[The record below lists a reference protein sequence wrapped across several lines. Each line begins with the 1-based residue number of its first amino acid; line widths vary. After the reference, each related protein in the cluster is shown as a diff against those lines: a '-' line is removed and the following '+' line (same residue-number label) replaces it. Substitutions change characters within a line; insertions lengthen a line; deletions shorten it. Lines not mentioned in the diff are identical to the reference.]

1 MSFITGKIPFL
12 FLWCV
17 SNVLSWELSLL
28 HVNDIHVRMEET
40 SKYSSPC
47 KEKDQKAGKCYGGL
61 ARISAAVKKFKSE
74 ENNVVWLNAGD
85 FFQGT
90 IWYSKFKWEPVAQ
103 FNNLLEFDAMTL
115 GNHEFDNG
123 MDGLLPF
130 LKNTTCPIVVS
141 NIDAKNSETQFSK
154 IVKPSVILDIAG
166 KKVGVVGYI
175 TPETVFTSSPPKNL
189 EFLDEVEEVTKEVH
203 KLTQQGID
211 IIIALGHSGYE
222 KDKEIAEKVPDID
235 IVVGAHTHSF
245 LFTET
250 DKDKNP
256 SNNEIAGPYPT
267 IVENTKGKKVLV
279 VQAYAFTKYL
289 GQIKV
294 NFSNSGEVTNWQ
306 GMPILLD
313 NKFEKDETITK
324 ALAPWKKELVE
335 VSKKI
340 VGETKVLLKKSRQEE
355 TNLGNLLT
363 DAMVYAYE
371 NETNVDGQN
380 FNIALLNSGGIRSSI
395 DVGNISLGQVMTVFP
410 FESTMDTLSLT
421 GAVIREM
428 LEQGA
433 KEFTSEGSNGAG
445 GFFQV
450 SGLRVTYDM
459 TRDPGNRVVKVQVL
473 CDQCKGDSYEDLNDA
488 NSYAIITTSYIANGG
503 DGMQSLSS
511 NKKNH
516 EIGKLDTQVMQ
527 NYLTYHPVLERST
540 EGRIQIITSSSSSSS
555 SSALFSMFL
564 FTIMF
569 LITMQ

>member
-1 MSFITGKIPFL
+1 M
-12 FLWCV
+12 
-17 SNVLSWELSLL
+17 
-28 HVNDIHVRMEET
+28 NDIHVRMEET

-267 IVENTKGKKVLV
+267 IVENTKGCKK
-279 VQAYAFTKYL
+279 
-289 GQIKV
+289 
-294 NFSNSGEVTNWQ
+294 TNAHR
-306 GMPILLD
+306 P
-313 NKFEKDETITK
+313 N
-324 ALAPWKKELVE
+324 
-335 VSKKI
+335 
-340 VGETKVLLKKSRQEE
+340 
-355 TNLGNLLT
+355 
-363 DAMVYAYE
+363 
-371 NETNVDGQN
+371 
-380 FNIALLNSGGIRSSI
+380 
-395 DVGNISLGQVMTVFP
+395 
-410 FESTMDTLSLT
+410 
-421 GAVIREM
+421 
-428 LEQGA
+428 
-433 KEFTSEGSNGAG
+433 
-445 GFFQV
+445 
-450 SGLRVTYDM
+450 
-459 TRDPGNRVVKVQVL
+459 
-473 CDQCKGDSYEDLNDA
+473 
-488 NSYAIITTSYIANGG
+488 
-503 DGMQSLSS
+503 
-511 NKKNH
+511 
-516 EIGKLDTQVMQ
+516 
-527 NYLTYHPVLERST
+527 
-540 EGRIQIITSSSSSSS
+540 
-555 SSALFSMFL
+555 
-564 FTIMF
+564 
-569 LITMQ
+569 